1 MLRSASPSKV
11 AALHKW
17 IELISD
23 PDADIARELG
33 NNFIRFVTLQAYR
46 ESLPGFLSQ
55 IGTKLRDW
63 VVGQAGACCYS
74 QAALSSNDSK
84 TRYIEQ

>member
-1 MLRSASPSKV
+1 MLLSASPSKV

-33 NNFIRFVTLQAYR
+33 NNFIRFVRLINVCF
-46 ESLPGFLSQ
+46 S
-55 IGTKLRDW
+55 
-63 VVGQAGACCYS
+63 
-74 QAALSSNDSK
+74 LSSMLTTEPQDH
-84 TRYIEQ
+84 TGTTIH

>member
-1 MLRSASPSKV
+1 MHENRQCPNCACRVYIGAIKTLTVLTHFLLRIAFQFRNRIKWSSNRPMLLSSASPSKV

-33 NNFIRFVTLQAYR
+33 NNFIRCV
-46 ESLPGFLSQ
+46 
-55 IGTKLRDW
+55 
-63 VVGQAGACCYS
+63 
-74 QAALSSNDSK
+74 
-84 TRYIEQ
+84 